1 MTDSD
6 TPSQERDGRPAAQ
19 QSDSDAVDTAT
30 PSDTDEDPRVAA
42 AMDEAD
48 DALTRA
54 AESHDDYREAIT
66 DAVAA
71 LDEVDRLH
79 GRDVPGE
86 TADAH
91 DTADTPDAHDTT
103 DTPDTLG
110 TPNTVSEADLDTTA
124 APEHTDGTGHLELYH
139 AGQVLVRAARTLK
152 RSRAFP
158 RSRAAGLVQMSARA
172 SIHLCHEDVPAD
184 ALADVATETIE
195 GVGDLADLARDSDAT
210 DEQVAEAATE
220 LFEILSK
227 IEEVRAASDVRGER
241 DE

>member
-19 QSDSDAVDTAT
+19 QSDSDAADTAT

-86 TADAH
+86 TADA
-91 DTADTPDAHDTT
+91 
-103 DTPDTLG
+103 PDTLN
-110 TPNTVSEADLDTTA
+110 TPDTVSEADLDTTA
-124 APEHTDGTGHLELYH
+124 APEHTDGTGHLELYY

-158 RSRAAGLVQMSARA
+158 QSRAAGLVQTSARA
-172 SIHLCHEDVPAD
+172 SIHLCHEDVPED
-184 ALADVATETIE
+184 ALADVATEAVE

-227 IEEVRAASDVRGER
+227 VEEVRAASDARGEHNP
-241 DE
+241 

>member
-6 TPSQERDGRPAAQ
+6 TPSQERDGQAGAQ

-30 PSDTDEDPRVAA
+30 PSDTDEDSAVAA

-54 AESHDDYREAIT
+54 AESHHDYREAIT

-86 TADAH
+86 TAD
-91 DTADTPDAHDTT
+91 DHDTT
-103 DTPDTLG
+103 DTPNIV
-110 TPNTVSEADLDTTA
+110 PEAGLDTTA
-124 APEHTDGTGHLELYH
+124 APEYTDGTGHLKLYH

-152 RSRAFP
+152 RSRALP
-158 RSRAAGLVQMSARA
+158 QERAAGLVQTSARA
-172 SIHLCHEDVPAD
+172 SIHLCHEDVPED

-227 IEEVRAASDVRGER
+227 IEEVRAASDARGAR

>member
-6 TPSQERDGRPAAQ
+6 TPSQERDGQAGAQ
-19 QSDSDAVDTAT
+19 QSDTDTAAATEADAAVD
-30 PSDTDEDPRVAA
+30 A
-42 AMDEAD
+42 AMAEAD

-54 AESHDDYREAIT
+54 AAAHDDYRAAIT

-79 GRDVPGE
+79 GRDPPG
-86 TADAH
+86 ADGTDGLPA
-91 DTADTPDAHDTT
+91 TVTEAELDA
-103 DTPDTLG
+103 
-110 TPNTVSEADLDTTA
+110 AA

-158 RSRAAGLVQMSARA
+158 QERAVALVQTSARA
-172 SIHLCHEDVPAD
+172 SIHLCHEEVPETH
-184 ALADVATETIE
+184 LAAVATETVE
-195 GVGDLADLARDSDAT
+195 AVGDLADLARDGDAT
-210 DEQVAEAATE
+210 DEQIAEAATE

-227 IEEVRAASDVRGER
+227 VEEVRAASEVDVREV
-241 DE
+241 